1 MKYHAFKVKSKK
13 DGYEMKSVKGKILL
27 GMGATIVIGML
38 VVGIVSIVLSLQSS
52 HSLLKTAMQGTAE
65 IAAGRVQYE
74 LTSYIQIATAAGQNQ
89 VLGSDEVPLDE
100 KEEYINQLATNNNMT
115 RGNLLDLDGNSYFDG
130 NNYSDR
136 EYFQRA
142 VAGESFVSTPTL
154 SKVTGELS
162 ILVAAPVY
170 RDGDG
175 RNDIVGVVYFVPE
188 ETFLNN
194 IMTSIDVSQNS
205 EAFMLDKTGTTIA
218 DITMDTVASQN
229 IEEEAQS
236 DSSLK
241 QLAIYAADM
250 RAGNSGVG
258 KYKINGTT
266 KLLAYAPI
274 SDTDG
279 WSIGV
284 AAPESDFMG
293 AVYTAAIIIGILIV
307 VVVLIGVF
315 VAIRMATSIGRPIQL
330 CADRIHKL
338 SEGDLSSPVPEI
350 KTKDETGRLA
360 QQTVLIVKNLQ
371 DLIGDI
377 GYLLGEMARGNF
389 NVRSRDYNY
398 YIGDYEQLLLHVRG
412 INKELSNTLAQI
424 NTASAQVSAGAEQ
437 VSSGAQSL
445 AQGATEQASA
455 VEELSATINDIST
468 DSQRTAQLALQAK
481 TAADNAGEELQTS
494 SEYIAT
500 LGNAMSNISESSQE
514 ISKIIS
520 TIENI
525 AFQTNILALNAA
537 VEAARAGTAGKGFA
551 VVADEVRNLAHK
563 SDQAAKATKDL
574 IEKSINAV
582 NEGVDMMQKVSEA
595 VDSVMESAGVA
606 VSGMD
611 EVADAVQRETDSIVQ
626 ITQGIDQIS
635 SVVQTN
641 SATAEE
647 SAAASEELS
656 GQSEMLKN
664 LIAGFQLRQE

>member
-1 MKYHAFKVKSKK
+1 
-13 DGYEMKSVKGKILL
+13 MKSVKGKILL
-27 GMGATIVIGML
+27 GMVATIVIGM
-38 VVGIVSIVLSLQSS
+38 VVIGVVSIAMSLRSS
-52 HSLLKTAMQGTAE
+52 NSLLQTAMQGTAE
-65 IAAGRVQYE
+65 ITASRVEYE
-74 LTSYIQIATAAGQNQ
+74 LRSYIQIASTAGQSD
-89 VLGSDEVPLDE
+89 VLSNPDVALTE
-100 KEEYINQLATNNNMT
+100 KEAYINQMAQNYNMT
-115 RGNLLDLDGNSYFDG
+115 RGNLLDLQGNSYFDG

-142 VAGESFVSTPTL
+142 KEGESFVSTPTL

-170 RDGDG
+170 QDGDTSKP
-175 RNDIVGVVYFVPE
+175 IIGVVYFVPQ
-188 ETFLNN
+188 ETFLND
-194 IMTSIDVSQNS
+194 IMSSIHVSENS
-205 EAFMLDKTGTTIA
+205 EAFMLDKDGVTIA
-218 DITMDTVASQN
+218 DITMDTIGVQN
-229 IEEEAQS
+229 IEDLAKT
-236 DSSLK
+236 DSTWSE
-241 QLAIYAADM
+241 LAVYAADM

-258 KYKINGTT
+258 QYKATGAK
-266 KLLAYAPI
+266 KLIAYAPVNN
-274 SDTDG
+274 TDG
-279 WSIGV
+279 WSLAIESPV
-284 AAPESDFMG
+284 SDFMG
-293 AVYTAAIIIGILIV
+293 TVYISAIIIGVLIV
-307 VVVLIGVF
+307 IILLIGVAI
-315 VAIRMATSIGRPIQL
+315 AIRLATSIGRPIQL
-330 CADRIHKL
+330 CAERIHKL
-338 SEGDLSSPVPEI
+338 SEGDLSSPVPQI
-350 KTKDETGRLA
+350 NSKDETGRLA
-360 QQTVLIVKNLQ
+360 EQTDRIVENLQ
-371 DLIGDI
+371 NLIGDI

-398 YIGDYEQLLLHVRG
+398 YIGDYEQLLRHVRG
-412 INKELSNTLAQI
+412 INKQLSDTMAQI
-424 NTASAQVSAGAEQ
+424 NTASVQVSAGAEQ

-455 VEELSATINDIST
+455 VQELSATINDIST
-468 DSQRTAQLALQAK
+468 DSRRTAELAMQAK
-481 TAADNAGEELQTS
+481 NAADNAGAELQAS

-537 VEAARAGTAGKGFA
+537 VEAARAGAAGKGFA

-574 IEKSINAV
+574 IEKSIDAV
-582 NEGVDMMQKVSEA
+582 NEGVNMMQKVNDA
-595 VDSVMESAGVA
+595 VGSVMESAGVA

-656 GQSEMLKN
+656 GQSEMLKS
-664 LIAGFQLRQE
+664 LISSFQLRQD

>member
-1 MKYHAFKVKSKK
+1 
-13 DGYEMKSVKGKILL
+13 MKSVKGKILL
-27 GMGATIVIGML
+27 GMVATIVIGML
-38 VVGIVSIVLSLQSS
+38 VIGIVSIAISLQSS
-52 HSLLKTAMQGTAE
+52 NSMLQTAMQGTAE
-65 IAAGRVQYE
+65 IAASRVEYE
-74 LTSYIQIATAAGQNQ
+74 LRSYIEIASTAGQND
-89 VLGSDEVPLDE
+89 VLSNNDVSVAE
-100 KEEYINQLATNNNMT
+100 KETYINKIAKEYNLT
-115 RGNLLDLDGNSYFDG
+115 RGNLLDLQGNSYFDG

-142 VAGESFVSTPTL
+142 KNGESLVSTPTV
-154 SKVTGELS
+154 SKVTGKLS
-162 ILVAAPVY
+162 ILVVAPVY
-170 RDGDG
+170 QDGDSSKA
-175 RNDIVGVVYFVPE
+175 IVGVVYFVPQ
-188 ETFLNN
+188 ETFLND
-194 IMTSIDVSQNS
+194 IMTSIHVSANS
-205 EAFMLDKTGTTIA
+205 EAFMMDKTGTTIA
-218 DITMDTVASQN
+218 DITMDTVGNQN
-229 IEEEAQS
+229 IEEEAKS
-236 DSSLK
+236 DSSLE
-241 QLAIYAADM
+241 QLAIYSADM
-250 RAGNSGVG
+250 REGNSGAG
-258 KYKINGTT
+258 MYKISGTT
-266 KLLAYAPI
+266 KLFAYAPI
-274 SDTDG
+274 NNTDG
-279 WSIGV
+279 WSLGV
-284 AAPESDFMG
+284 SAPETDFMG
-293 AVYTAAIIIGILIV
+293 EVYTASIINGILIV
-307 VVVLIGVF
+307 VAVLIGVF
-315 VAIRMATSIGRPIQL
+315 IAIRLATSIGKPIQL
-330 CADRIHKL
+330 CVERIRKL

-350 KTKDETGRLA
+350 HSKDETGRLA
-360 QQTVLIVKNLQ
+360 EQTASIVKNLQ

-389 NVRSRDYNY
+389 SVRSRDYNY
-398 YIGDYEQLLLHVRG
+398 YIGDYEQLLQHVRG

-424 NTASAQVSAGAEQ
+424 NTASVQVSAGAEQ

-455 VEELSATINDIST
+455 VQELSATINDISS

-481 TAADNAGEELQTS
+481 TAADNTGTELQAS

-500 LGNAMSNISESSQE
+500 LGTAMGHISESSQE

-537 VEAARAGTAGKGFA
+537 VEAARAGVAGKGFA

-574 IEKSINAV
+574 IEKSIDAV

-595 VDSVMESAGVA
+595 VGNVMESASVA

-656 GQSEMLKN
+656 GQAEMLKS
-664 LIAGFQLRQE
+664 LIVGFQLRQE